1 MARTTRVLLLQG
13 DYADR
18 LETLAQAALDARNDK
33 TPLLEGEEHPF
44 DVLNREYE
52 DLKAEAEADAVTQDR
67 AVDLRAI
74 GRTKWRELRAKHPAR
89 TEGPGVEGDRL
100 AGVNTEDIEDDLVF
114 ASIAE
119 PKFTSRAAFDEWAD
133 ELSEGEWQVLV
144 AKSWELANGARLDP
158 KSLPALPIRTTAT
171 S

>member
-18 LETLAQAALDARNDK
+18 LEALGQAALDARNDK
-33 TPLLEGEEHPF
+33 APLLEGEEHPY
-44 DVLNREYE
+44 DSLSAEYE
-52 DLKAEAEADAVTQDR
+52 TLKAEAEQDAEAQQR

-89 TEGPGVEGDRL
+89 TEGDGVEGDRA
-100 AGVNTEDIEDDLVF
+100 AGVNTESIEDDLVY
-114 ASIAE
+114 ATVSE

-158 KSLPALPIRTTAT
+158 KSLPALPTRTTET

>member
-18 LETLAQAALDARNDK
+18 LEALGQAALAARDDK
-33 TPLLEGEEHPF
+33 APLLEGETHPY
-44 DVLNREYE
+44 DVLNAEYE
-52 DLKAEAEADAVTQDR
+52 ALKAEAERDAEAQDR

-89 TEGPGVEGDRL
+89 TEGDGAEGDRL
-100 AGVNTEDIEDDLVF
+100 AGVNTESIEDDLVF
-114 ASIAE
+114 ATVSE
-119 PKFTSRAAFDEWAD
+119 PKFISRAAFDEWAD

-158 KSLPALPIRTTAT
+158 KSLPALPTRNTET